1 MWSLRREGLRYPGPY
16 VSKRWIVGR
25 HVLKVVGVGGEIYNA
40 GRKDRRR
47 LLLERQINLLAHRR
61 GRRVRNDPRM
71 SQERLLYEGLPG
83 SERGVEHAVAVVV
96 QPENLESQARAVVDE
111 LYCGWSAKCG
121 NGLDVPFVA
130 ARLGSEL
137 LVLAKLDEFRRGLHP
152 GIVADTS

>member
-47 LLLERQINLLAHRR
+47 LLLARQITRLAHRR

-111 LYCGWSAKCG
+111 LYCCWSAECG
-121 NGLDVPFVA
+121 KGLDVPFVA
-130 ARLGSEL
+130 ARLRLQLLNRAEL
-137 LVLAKLDEFRRGLHP
+137 IQLR
-152 GIVADTS
+152 